1 MGEYFPVPTW
11 DDYETAKKNGIPR
24 KNVDQRVQYLGWTI
38 ERAITTPLL
47 QKRNRPK
54 YKGYA
59 ELAEKNGI
67 PYKIFTA
74 RVDGLEWT
82 LERAAN
88 TPVRKKTTLFR
99 QNSQRT

>member
-1 MGEYFPVPTW
+1 MGVYFPVPSW

-38 ERAITTPLL
+38 EKAITTPLL
-47 QKRNRPK
+47 PKCNRPK

-67 PYKIFTA
+67 PYKTFTA
-74 RVDGLEWT
+74 RVNGLAWT
-82 LERAAN
+82 LERAAS

-99 QNSQRT
+99 HNSQGN